1 MPPRRKQG
9 NAAPKPVFHLTH
21 EGYRKLK
28 EELEYLKNQKR
39 RELAERLRAAI
50 QMGDLSENA
59 DYIATKEEQGFVE
72 GRIQELETILRY
84 AVIIDQDTHKDVVD
98 LGARV
103 TIQEDGFPPETYL
116 IVGPKEADP
125 TRGKISHESPM
136 GRALMGRKKGERV
149 VVETPAGLMEITI
162 LDVSYGATS

>member
-1 MPPRRKQG
+1 MARQKFKNTSQQK
-9 NAAPKPVFHLTH
+9 KPVFHLTH

-28 EELEYLKNQKR
+28 DELEYLKNEKR

-103 TIQEDGFPPETYL
+103 TIQEDGYPPETYL
-116 IVGPKEADP
+116 IVGPTEADP
-125 TRGKISHESPM
+125 TNGKISHESPM
-136 GRALMGRKKGERV
+136 GRALMGRRKGDRV
-149 VVETPAGLMEITI
+149 TVMTPAGPMEITI
-162 LDVSYGATS
+162 VDVSYGSG